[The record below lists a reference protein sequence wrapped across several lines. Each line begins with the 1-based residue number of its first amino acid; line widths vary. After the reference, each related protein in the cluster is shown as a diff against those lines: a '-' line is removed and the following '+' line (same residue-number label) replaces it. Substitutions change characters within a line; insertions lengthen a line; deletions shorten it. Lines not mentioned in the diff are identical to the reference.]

1 MAGGAEMDDRN
12 RGQDEAGSQKGIV
25 DAAAAERT
33 LTVDLGERS
42 YPIYIGA
49 GLLRRAGALFAER
62 GFPKKSPVLLV
73 TDAAIAPLYAQTVE
87 QSLSDAGYAV
97 SRAVVP
103 SGEASKSLAQFE
115 ELITAALEAGL
126 DRKSTIVAL
135 GGGVVGDLAGFA
147 AASYMRGVRFVQMP
161 TTILAHDSS
170 VGGKVAVNH
179 RLAKNIIGA
188 FYQPEFVLYDL
199 DTLRS
204 LPPREVRAG
213 LAEVVKHGL
222 IWDAGFADWCDRN
235 ADKLLALDPDA
246 LGYALY
252 EGCKVKA
259 AVVSRDERENDLRAI
274 LNLGHTIGHALE
286 AVAGYGQLLHG
297 EAIAIGMVGSAR
309 LARRFGYEGTIEA
322 ETERL
327 LSKVGLPVRIPAGI
341 DPDAVMKAMSHDKKF
356 SEGKMVF
363 VVPTAIGR
371 VEIRG
376 DVPVEWVKEIV
387 AQLREGSEE
396 A

>member
-1 MAGGAEMDDRN
+1 MSGPLRE
-12 RGQDEAGSQKGIV
+12 
-25 DAAAAERT
+25 

-49 GLLRRAGALFAER
+49 GLLPRIGEYFAQHR
-62 GFPKKSPVLLV
+62 LPLKSPILLV
-73 TDAAIAPLYAQTVE
+73 TDAAVDGLYADTVVR
-87 QSLSDAGYAV
+87 SLEAAGYAV
-97 SRAVVP
+97 ARAVVP
-103 SGEASKSLAQFE
+103 SGETSKSLE
-115 ELITAALEAGL
+115 MLDELIGAALQAGL
-126 DRKSTIVAL
+126 DRKSTVIAL
-135 GGGVVGDLAGFA
+135 GGGVVGDLAGFV
-147 AASYMRGVRFVQMP
+147 AASYMRGVRFVQVP

-199 DTLRS
+199 DTLLS
-204 LPPREVRAG
+204 LPVREVRAG
-213 LAEVVKHGL
+213 LSEVIKHGL
-222 IWDAGFADWCDRN
+222 IWNADFVTWCDEN
-235 ADKLLALDPDA
+235 AQRLLELEPDA

-259 AVVSRDERENDLRAI
+259 TVVSQDERENDLRAI

-309 LARRFGYEGTIEA
+309 LAARFGYAPQIAE

-327 LSKVGLPVRIPAGI
+327 FRKVGLPVRIPSDLQTVDI
-341 DPDAVMKAMSHDKKF
+341 MRAMLHDKKF

-363 VVPTAIGR
+363 VVPTAIGT
-371 VEIRG
+371 VEIRK
-376 DVPVEWVKEIV
+376 DVSSEWVEEIV
-387 AQLREGSEE
+387 NGLREEQ